1 MDADIHAFLRYIQTE
16 RRLSAHSLR
25 AYTLDLEHFYDW
37 CTVADTSTRMA
48 NREHIREYVMDL
60 HDKLAPAS
68 VARRL
73 SALKGFYKFLIRSG
87 KLDASPADGLKGPKQ
102 PKLLPELLSVDEMI
116 ALLSPPLTGQEGDPL
131 LQARDLAILEMLY
144 GAGLRVSEL
153 TGLDLPHVQLPDR
166 LVRVRGKGK
175 KTRIVPFGTKAQDAI
190 RSYLPARQRLL
201 DKCPLNQ
208 RAEAEK
214 ALFLN
219 WRGTRLTPRSVA
231 RMLEKRCLQAGL
243 HKTTHPHA
251 LRHSFA
257 THLLDAGGDIREI
270 QELLGHARLST
281 TQRYTHASMGQLMR
295 TYDKAHPRAVA
306 GRKTAEGAP

>member
-1 MDADIHAFLRYIQTE
+1 MDQDIAQFLRYIQTE
-16 RRLSAHSLR
+16 RRLSAHSQR

-37 CTVADTSTRMA
+37 CTVAEVSTRMA
-48 NREHIREYVMDL
+48 TREHIREYVMDL

-68 VARRL
+68 VARRMSTL
-73 SALKGFYKFLIRSG
+73 RTFYKFLIRSNR
-87 KLDASPADGLKGPKQ
+87 LDASPADGLRGPKQ
-102 PKLLPELLSVDEMI
+102 AKLLPNMLSVDEMI
-116 ALLSPPLTGQEGDPL
+116 ALLSQPLSGEDGDPL
-131 LQARDLAILEMLY
+131 LHTRDMAILELLY

-153 TGLDLPHVQLPDR
+153 TGLDTMNMQPADR
-166 LVRVRGKGK
+166 LVRVRGKGQ
-175 KTRIVPFGTKAQDAI
+175 KTRIVPFGRKALDALQKYAI
-190 RSYLPARQRLL
+190 ARVELL
-201 DKCPLNQ
+201 DRCPLSG
-208 RAEAEK
+208 RKDAEK

-219 WRGTRLTPRSVA
+219 WRGGRLTSRSVG

-281 TQRYTHASMGQLMR
+281 TQRYAHASMAQLHR
-295 TYDKAHPRAVA
+295 TYDKAHPRAHLPEHA
-306 GRKTAEGAP
+306 

>member
-1 MDADIHAFLRYIQTE
+1 MDQDIAQFLRYIQTE

-37 CTVADTSTRMA
+37 CTVAEVSTRLA
-48 NREHIREYVMDL
+48 TREHIREYVMDL

-73 SALKGFYKFLIRSG
+73 STLRTFYKFLIRSNR
-87 KLDASPADGLKGPKQ
+87 LDASPVDGLRGPKQ
-102 PKLLPELLSVDEMI
+102 AKMLPDMLSVDEMI
-116 ALLSPPLTGQEGDPL
+116 ALLSQPLSGEDGDPL
-131 LQARDLAILEMLY
+131 LHTRDMAILELLY

-153 TGLDLPHVQLPDR
+153 TGLDLGGVQLVDR
-166 LVRVRGKGK
+166 LVRVHGKGQ
-175 KTRIVPFGTKAQDAI
+175 KTRIVPFGRKAQDALQT
-190 RSYLPARQRLL
+190 YAAARLQLL
-201 DKCPLNQ
+201 DRCPLSG
-208 RAEAEK
+208 RKDAEK

-219 WRGTRLTPRSVA
+219 WRGGRLSARSVA

-257 THLLDAGGDIREI
+257 THLLDAGSDIREI

-281 TQRYTHASMGQLMR
+281 TQRYAHASMAQLQR
-295 TYDKAHPRAVA
+295 TYDKAHPRAHL
-306 GRKTAEGAP
+306 AEQS